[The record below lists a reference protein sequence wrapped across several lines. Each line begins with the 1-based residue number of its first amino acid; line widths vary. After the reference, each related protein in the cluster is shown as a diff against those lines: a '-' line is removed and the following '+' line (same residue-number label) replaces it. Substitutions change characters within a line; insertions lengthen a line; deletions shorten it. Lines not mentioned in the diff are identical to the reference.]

1 MSIDPQRMALRRRPL
16 FTPLYAGV
24 ALVIVALAL
33 AGWALAGLWHAPG
46 TVIVVRHMEKL
57 ADAGD
62 DPGLSP
68 VGQRRAERVAE
79 LLAAAGVDAVFA
91 TQYRRTAETG
101 LPLAERLSLPLHVYD
116 ARDTEQLLAE
126 VDDTYR
132 NGTVV
137 VVGHSNTV
145 PEIVEALS
153 GEDIGAISEDRYGD
167 VYIVTRPKLGR
178 ASVTMIFVTEQ

>member
-1 MSIDPQRMALRRRPL
+1 MNIGDQRLALRRRPL
-16 FTPLYAGV
+16 FTPLYVGV
-24 ALVIVALAL
+24 VLFVVALAL

-68 VGQRRAERVAE
+68 AGQRRAARVAE

-91 TQYRRTAETG
+91 TQYRRTAETA

-116 ARDTEQLLAE
+116 ARDTEALVRDVNA
-126 VDDTYR
+126 TYR
-132 NGTVV
+132 DQTVV
-137 VVGHSNTV
+137 IVGHSNTV

-153 GEDIGAISEDRYGD
+153 GEEIGAISEDRYGD
-167 VYIVTRPKLGR
+167 VYLVTRPKLGR
-178 ASVTMIFVTEQ
+178 ASVTRIFVPEQ